1 MADKNPDKLLDA
13 MLRPTESKLD
23 GYMSDIDDEIK
34 TMNELKDAGHIAQTV
49 DIMEIITDTGIMVG
63 KLHESLASKADAIS
77 TAMGIISA
85 RLDHIALET
94 GRKMPRPSTKAKD
107 EIY

>member
-23 GYMSDIDDEIK
+23 GYMADVEDEIK
-34 TMNELKDAGHIAQTV
+34 TMNELKDAGHIAQTA
-49 DIMEIITDTGIMVG
+49 DMMGIIADTGIVVG
-63 KLHESLASKADAIS
+63 KLHESLVSKADAIS

-85 RLDHIALET
+85 RLDHIALGT
-94 GRKMPRPSTKAKD
+94 GRKLPKVPSSTKGKS
-107 EIY
+107 